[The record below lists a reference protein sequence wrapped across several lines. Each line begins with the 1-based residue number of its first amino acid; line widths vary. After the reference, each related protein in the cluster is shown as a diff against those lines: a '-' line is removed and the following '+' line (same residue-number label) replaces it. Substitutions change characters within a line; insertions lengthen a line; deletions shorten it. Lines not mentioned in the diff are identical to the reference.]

1 MKISWKVLALS
12 LGAIGSWASA
22 ASAQCDGG
30 APNGNQAVTEACDDG
45 NATAGDGCSPTCTIE
60 TGWGCRLPLDFRALS
75 IESYPG
81 ANATWTLGSDGRS
94 GIQTSNTAHGTL
106 GLFNADAFAT
116 TYTVDIRVAT
126 TNDDDFIGFV
136 LGFNPGDTTNAMAD
150 YLLVDWKQLN
160 QNIGGGT
167 ARIGLALSR
176 VRGIPTANNLW
187 LHDGAVT
194 EVARAATLG
203 TTGWADNTTYRFEIT
218 HTPSLLVVRV
228 NGVEQFRQAAP
239 AGGWP
244 AGEIGFYGLSQDQVR
259 YTIVAPLASVCSP
272 VCGDSLLR
280 GTESCDDGDATAGD
294 GCSDTCRVE
303 PGYTCTGLPSVC
315 TTRCGDGAVSGA
327 EACDDGNTANGD
339 GCSSTCV
346 VESGYTCADL
356 DVANGSFEEGDGGG
370 NLTSLPGWTVDAGDV
385 DHSTAYPD
393 THGTWSIDLT
403 GCTAG
408 TISQVVSTTAGTRYV
423 VTVDHGSNTVTNSFA
438 LSAQNASSGAVL
450 ATSTFSSPAV
460 VGADTALPRTDS
472 IAFVATSASTR
483 LVLRTVTSNAACTG
497 NWIDFVRGSSACV
510 EVCGDGVVTPG
521 EACDDG
527 GVASGDG
534 CSATCTVETGW
545 ACMGAPSSCDGVCG
559 DGSIRGTERCDDGN
573 VAPGDGCN
581 ATCRAEVVITA
592 PSDGALTNDATP
604 TISGTADPG
613 ATVMVSVGAE
623 MGSVVADGTGA
634 WTFTP
639 ASPVGD
645 GAVVVSA
652 TAVDGRGGSSS
663 AMISITVDTAISVA
677 ITEPVTGSS
686 STDTTPTITGTGE
699 PGAMVTVVLDGMTL
713 DIVTVGMDGTWSV
726 MVGTALAE
734 GVHTV
739 IATAMDAAGNTA
751 MDTSI
756 FTVDTSTSVAIVTPA
771 DGTRVM
777 TGTPTISGTAEP
789 GAMVTVSVDGTELG
803 TVTADGSGNWSI
815 DVTTALTEGPHSA
828 SASATD
834 TLGNTASTESDFTV
848 DLGTT
853 VSFEQPS
860 VTGDE
865 TPELSG
871 TGEPG
876 ASVEV
881 SVDGSVVGTVIV
893 DAEGNWTLVVGPLTD
908 GTHDVSVT
916 ATDDAG
922 NTANDTGSFLVDLD
936 SPAVEIANP
945 GDGTTTSDNTP
956 TITGTATPG
965 ASVLVIVDGSILG
978 IASADATGAWS
989 IDVTTALA
997 DGEHEVVATVTDAD
1011 GDTVEDAHVFTV
1023 DTADAPAIAITSP
1036 TGGAVTSDATPTITG
1051 TATAGVT
1058 VDVYVDGVFVG
1069 TVTADGDGNWSLDV
1083 GTALSDGSHTV
1094 RAVATDGDGNTA
1106 TDGGTFT
1113 VDTETEVAIVA
1124 PAEGATVGG
1133 PRPTISGS
1141 AEAGASVVVSVDGT
1155 EIGTVVA
1162 GADGTWSVRVTFD
1175 LTDGDHDASA
1185 TATDEVGN
1193 TATDSVDFTVGGL
1206 DTDGDGFLDT
1216 EECPSMPCR
1225 DTDMDGNP
1233 DFDDPD
1239 DDGDGIPTAVECP
1252 GATSCRDSDSDTTP
1266 DYLDPDDDD
1275 DGILTRDE
1283 GSGSRDTDSDGIPDH
1298 LDVDD
1303 DGDGLLTEDE
1313 CATMPCRDTDTDG
1326 TPDFLDPDDDGDAI
1340 PTTREREDGATHGND
1355 VDMDGNDNWLD
1366 TDSDAADGSDSEE
1379 GVGDSD
1385 MDGIP
1390 DYLDPANPVMPDGGV
1405 DGGTGD
1411 AGVSDGGVPDAGM
1424 NDDAGASDG
1433 GAEADAGTAPS
1444 GGGFSGGALCTATG
1458 GSDPSAAVGLALVG
1472 LALLRRRRRR

>member
-1 MKISWKVLALS
+1 MKTSLRLLATSLVLACTHVVHAQAFVDDAIYTAPTGLASTLGGPTPRGEISIVRERFFSMPPVMTGSGVTLTPGDPNRDGVFAQSLFVRSGPVASNTRDPETAASMTFPPEVTVIGIADSDAELAATDATWGLS
-12 LGAIGSWASA
+12 PSIDYTASSRGMEGGELGAIVV
-22 ASAQCDGG
+22 
-30 APNGNQAVTEACDDG
+30 N
-45 NATAGDGCSPTCTIE
+45 GDGTTTVTFRTNMNNSPFTDEFRVLIDYGDALPPNLSVTFSVT
-60 TGWGCRLPLDFRALS
+60 TGDDVNVGGTD
-75 IESYPG
+75 G
-81 ANATWTLGSDGRS
+81 GRS
-94 GIQTSNTAHGTL
+94 GSPTNYVASVPLTPTCAGCLIDGACVADGEADPTNACRACNAVVSNTAYSLAPVGTVCSD
-106 GLFNADAFAT
+106 GAFCTIADSCDAAGDCVASPRDCSDSNEC
-116 TYTVDIRVAT
+116 TVDVC
-126 TNDDDFIGFV
+126 N
-136 LGFNPGDTTNAMAD
+136 
-150 YLLVDWKQLN
+150 
-160 QNIGGGT
+160 
-167 ARIGLALSR
+167 
-176 VRGIPTANNLW
+176 
-187 LHDGAVT
+187 
-194 EVARAATLG
+194 EVADRCDAIAQPFGTSCSAGICDATV
-203 TTGWADNTTYRFEIT
+203 T
-218 HTPSLLVVRV
+218 
-228 NGVEQFRQAAP
+228 
-239 AGGWP
+239 
-244 AGEIGFYGLSQDQVR
+244 
-259 YTIVAPLASVCSP
+259 CSP
-272 VCGDSLLR
+272 VAVDLVSPV
-280 GTESCDDGDATAGD
+280 DGALINDATPSFVGTA
-294 GCSDTCRVE
+294 T
-303 PGYTCTGLPSVC
+303 PGI
-315 TTRCGDGAVSGA
+315 
-327 EACDDGNTANGD
+327 
-339 GCSSTCV
+339 
-346 VESGYTCADL
+346 
-356 DVANGSFEEGDGGG
+356 
-370 NLTSLPGWTVDAGDV
+370 TV
-385 DHSTAYPD
+385 
-393 THGTWSIDLT
+393 
-403 GCTAG
+403 
-408 TISQVVSTTAGTRYV
+408 V
-423 VTVDHGSNTVTNSFA
+423 VTVDGTPAGTTTA
-438 LSAQNASSGAVL
+438 DASGAWSFTPGTNL
-450 ATSTFSSPAV
+450 SDGSHSV
-460 VGADTALPRTDS
+460 VVVVMGGMDTAMDGAD
-472 IAFVATSASTR
+472 FV
-483 LVLRTVTSNAACTG
+483 
-497 NWIDFVRGSSACV
+497 
-510 EVCGDGVVTPG
+510 
-521 EACDDG
+521 
-527 GVASGDG
+527 
-534 CSATCTVETGW
+534 
-545 ACMGAPSSCDGVCG
+545 
-559 DGSIRGTERCDDGN
+559 
-573 VAPGDGCN
+573 
-581 ATCRAEVVITA
+581 
-592 PSDGALTNDATP
+592 
-604 TISGTADPG
+604 
-613 ATVMVSVGAE
+613 
-623 MGSVVADGTGA
+623 
-634 WTFTP
+634 
-639 ASPVGD
+639 
-645 GAVVVSA
+645 
-652 TAVDGRGGSSS
+652 
-663 AMISITVDTAISVA
+663 VDTTTSVA
-677 ITEPVTGSS
+677 ITAPATGSAT
-686 STDTTPTITGTGE
+686 TDTTPTLSGTGE
-699 PGAMVTVVLDGMTL
+699 PGAMVTVSLDGTTL
-713 DIVTVGMDGTWSV
+713 DVVTVEADGTWTV
-726 MVGTALAE
+726 EVTAELAE
-734 GVHTV
+734 GMHVV
-739 IATAMDAAGNTA
+739 VAMAMDAAGNTA

-1326 TPDFLDPDDDGDAI
+1326 VPDFRDPDDDGDAI
-1340 PTTREREDGATHGND
+1340 PTTRERADGAMHGND
-1355 VDMDGNDNWLD
+1355 VDTDGNVNWLD
-1366 TDSDAADGSDSEE
+1366 RDADGADGTDTEE
-1379 GVGDSD
+1379 GVDDTDG
-1385 MDGIP
+1385 DGIP
-1390 DYLDPANPVMPDGGV
+1390 DYLDPANPVLPDGGV
-1405 DGGTGD
+1405 DGGTVVDGGID
-1411 AGVSDGGVPDAGM
+1411 GGPSDGGVPLA
-1424 NDDAGASDG
+1424 DG
-1433 GAEADAGTAPS
+1433 GIEEDAGTPPND
-1444 GGGFSGGALCTATG
+1444 GGYAGGALCTATG
-1458 GSDPSAAVGLALVG
+1458 GSDPSAAVGLTLVG